1 MQESAKNVKILNAL
15 LTDYSPLFCSFLNL
29 SNISR
34 VRAYLKF
41 NNSLISNTNF
51 AHEMK
56 ILIQNV
62 IFRVENNIYF
72 NGSGEVRVTKIIN
85 SQVCN

>member
-15 LTDYSPLFCSFLNL
+15 LTDYSPLFCFFLNL

-34 VRAYLKF
+34 GCAPWKF

-51 AHEMK
+51 DYEMK
-56 ILIQNV
+56 TLIQKV
-62 IFRVENNIYF
+62 IFSFENNTYLADQLKWEL
-72 NGSGEVRVTKIIN
+72 SK
-85 SQVCN
+85 